1 MTEQLNSFLR
11 NNGYYLYFSKFIETK
26 IKKTTTETLEETNLI
41 KYKFESDIQKIITEF
56 LSKYQTVAENFKE
69 ADKNVKKAY
78 LKELVPDRQ
87 NKHAGRKQGIYT
99 SRNNTK
105 DIREIFEKI
114 FELKKSPHKTTL
126 LKEYTKRLEHIIKKE
141 TFTEKRGATPDPIS
155 VGLFF
160 LTIEYYLAK
169 LAKQEKLKAK
179 EDEKY
184 MSPTD
189 PLNMDSIFTNP
200 EFQYDAEIG
209 GRSKTDIEYM
219 GMVEE
224 YFQNTAA
231 FDKMKLGPK
240 IKFRKWLKDNA
251 EAISR
256 QTKLNKEVQEG
267 KHSVLIT
274 YENIMKN
281 DIKDV
286 FAPFI
291 FSQETQWMNKY
302 PYFFKGSK
310 RTALQLPG
318 ASKPIYGYTHP
329 KFKEDDFF
337 GNCKF
342 SVSDLDTQLK
352 PIWFRAITKENK
364 QFKKLSMEEL
374 HAIAKDYANLLLDN
388 IIKYIELKYQ
398 CTEDKIFVQ
407 FRTNNF
413 DSVPKTFIMN
423 DKDFKAAYNKNP
435 KRALYRGLSDD
446 KAGRQPH
453 ILFKKLKE
461 KGISYNIR
469 KHNEQDLGAGIYW
482 GNLKTAQSYV
492 KDGVIAMGIAIE
504 DLPTASVYR
513 NTTTKQHMST
523 TLMRGNRYIAIRETA
538 MSIKLRK
545 ELTKDTIDEYKKY
558 DVVVFDT
565 KDEQQRWLECK

>member
-1 MTEQLNSFLR
+1 MTSIFQNL
-11 NNGYYLYFSKFIETK
+11 SKRK
-26 IKKTTTETLEETNLI
+26 SKKTTTETLEETNLI

-69 ADKNVKKAY
+69 ADKNVKKEY
-78 LKELVPDRQ
+78 LDKLVPDRQ

-105 DIREIFEKI
+105 DIRKIFEKI
-114 FELKKSPHKTTL
+114 FNLEKSPHKTTL

-169 LAKQEKLKAK
+169 QEKLKAK

-200 EFQYDAEIG
+200 EFQVNPDG
-209 GRSKTDIEYM
+209 GRTDTDTKYLN
-219 GMVEE
+219 MVEE
-224 YFQNTAA
+224 YFQNAAA
-231 FDKMKLGPK
+231 FAGMKRGP
-240 IKFRKWLKDNA
+240 IVNFRKWLKDHA

-318 ASKPIYGYTHP
+318 VSESIIYGYTHP

-342 SVSDLDTQLK
+342 SVSDLDTKLK

-364 QFKKLSMEEL
+364 QFKKLSMKEL
-374 HAIAKDYANLLLDN
+374 HAIANDYADLLLDN

-435 KRALYRGLSDD
+435 ERALYRGLSDD
-446 KAGRQPH
+446 QAGRQPH

-482 GNLKTAQSYV
+482 GNLKTAQGYV

-513 NTTTKQHMST
+513 NNLAKQHMST

-545 ELTKDTIDEYKKY
+545 ELTKDQIDEYKKY

-565 KDEQQRWLECK
+565 KDEQKRWLECK